1 MKAYKGGKSS
11 SEPGNNDRDLL
22 RIIQQ
27 QQKGGQN
34 SVTSESGKKYSQ
46 MLLELIKPF
55 HPPVPDV
62 DDVEWLLDLA
72 SIAWNIANMK
82 KLVPHAFN
90 TMLEETKNDFDD
102 DKASIEILEKLIKAK
117 EKKFGK
123 EYMFI
128 QNVDV
133 NFQNEQCNVTV
144 TAIPLESFL
153 LNTMEEEEEEM
164 ESAEEDNF
172 EPGYI
177 NRNAFSIVL
186 RQPFLNWVKE
196 TEKNSL
202 FPREATD
209 TNIYLLEEKNDN
221 AEIENWIKKNFDLV
235 FKKELAAWFA
245 DEKLWPKNRSYK
257 MFTEWFTVS
266 YHSMVYDLENF
277 PVDKDAE

>member
-72 SIAWNIANMK
+72 TIAWNIANMK

-102 DKASIEILEKLIKAK
+102 DKESIEILEKLIKAK

-123 EYMFI
+123 EDMFI

-133 NFQNEQCNVTV
+133 NFHDEQCNVTV

-164 ESAEEDNF
+164 ESTEEDNF

-177 NRNAFSIVL
+177 NRNAFSIVP

-196 TEKNSL
+196 IEKNSV